1 MICDCIEL
9 EIIIEGE
16 PNIVFVYPNGNIVN
30 GAPQFENVF
39 LGTIIFVQYDL
50 FLSSWTTNLAF
61 FPFFA
66 SISGS
71 TENCPIGLWN
81 VEPNVHGI
89 TNVESFECDPV
100 PVDCGCVRVCMS
112 TNEFDEQCIE
122 INVPTGF
129 FNNKPYYQFT
139 LFGENFELLFGLN
152 GPSWVIDNIAV
163 IGQPPN
169 NGAEWFNSR
178 SQSDCPKPI
187 VFNSVN
193 DFIPNAS
200 TSDCLP
206 CKPIEDRTFRE
217 FKSIRLPKQFIE
229 QKRGFDECC
238 SCPPMLTLASNENE
252 TWKNDVTSAWIKL
265 SDQMDTAE
273 FVLEK
278 NGQSTIYEPV
288 SNVFVNEQFSFYTTI
303 KWIDV
308 LNLDGI
314 GCFTLKIN
322 FNISGINGSLIW
334 GVYDLREYSIEN
346 ALETARIKVKYNL
359 KQEIEQIDFTGSN
372 VVDTFR
378 FYGLIGKRQPNME
391 IDNLIYQ
398 NREMKSVVRENLNK
412 YIIETDP
419 LEECQISKLTDLLLL
434 SENELFISDYNAHN
448 HSYKIL
454 DIPVIVEES
463 PEIDYLDKYQR
474 RAILKCVV
482 GDKFKNKRTYFK

>member
-1 MICDCIEL
+1 
-9 EIIIEGE
+9 
-16 PNIVFVYPNGNIVN
+16 
-30 GAPQFENVF
+30 
-39 LGTIIFVQYDL
+39 
-50 FLSSWTTNLAF
+50 
-61 FPFFA
+61 
-66 SISGS
+66 
-71 TENCPIGLWN
+71 
-81 VEPNVHGI
+81 
-89 TNVESFECDPV
+89 
-100 PVDCGCVRVCMS
+100 
-112 TNEFDEQCIE
+112 
-122 INVPTGF
+122 
-129 FNNKPYYQFT
+129 
-139 LFGENFELLFGLN
+139 
-152 GPSWVIDNIAV
+152 
-163 IGQPPN
+163 
-169 NGAEWFNSR
+169 
-178 SQSDCPKPI
+178 
-187 VFNSVN
+187 
-193 DFIPNAS
+193 
-200 TSDCLP
+200 
-206 CKPIEDRTFRE
+206 
-217 FKSIRLPKQFIE
+217 
-229 QKRGFDECC
+229 
-238 SCPPMLTLASNENE
+238 MLVLASNENE

-482 GDKFKNKRTYFK
+482 GDKVKNKRTYFK

>member
-9 EIIIEGE
+9 KIIIDGE
-16 PNIVFVYPNGNIVN
+16 PNIVFVYPNGNIVD

-39 LGTIIFVQYDL
+39 LETIIFVQYDS
-50 FLSSWTTNLAF
+50 FLSSWTTNLVD

-71 TENCPIGLWN
+71 TEHCPIGLWN
-81 VEPNVHGI
+81 VESNVHGI
-89 TNVESFECDPV
+89 SSVESFECHPV
-100 PVDCGCVRVCMS
+100 PVCDCIRLCMA
-112 TNEFDEQCIE
+112 NDETEHCIE
-122 INVPTGF
+122 LNEPSGT
-129 FNNKPYYQFT
+129 FNQKPFWQFS
-139 LFGENFELLFGLN
+139 LFDLNFELILN
-152 GPSWVIDNIAV
+152 DQLPTWNIDLIDV
-163 IGQPPN
+163 IGQLPN
-169 NGAEWFNSR
+169 QGIKYFGTKS
-178 SQSDCPKPI
+178 SKDCPNGLN
-187 VFNSVN
+187 FNVLN
-193 DFIPNAS
+193 ELFIRAE

-206 CKPIEDRTFRE
+206 CVPIEDRTFRE
-217 FKSIRLPKQFIE
+217 YKSIKLPEQFIE
-229 QKRGFDECC
+229 QKRGFEECC
-238 SCPPMLTLASNENE
+238 SCPPMLVLASNSNE

-288 SNVFVNEQFSFYTTI
+288 SNAFVNEQFSFYTTI
-303 KWIDV
+303 NWIDV

-322 FNISGINGSLIW
+322 FNIAGINGSLIW
-334 GVYDLREYSIEN
+334 GMYDLQEYSIEN

-378 FYGLIGKRQPNME
+378 FYGFIGNRQPNME

-398 NREMKSVVRENLNK
+398 NREMKSVVRENLNS

-454 DIPVIVEES
+454 DIPVIVQES
-463 PEIDYLDKYQR
+463 PEIDYLDKFQR